1 MERDLCPPFSFFILG
16 AYNGYKND
24 LFKTK
29 KSSLTVFKKTV
40 FFKDNVKPHL
50 FVLKRSFLYSLQTST
65 PHDRQKKSTGG
76 IDRFDRFGTRFQ
88 WRVKLRDRV

>member
-1 MERDLCPPFSFFILG
+1 MERDLCPPFGFFIMG

-29 KSSLTVFKKTV
+29 RSSLTVFKKIAEIPFFLKTV
-40 FFKDNVKPHL
+40 NPLL

-65 PHDRQKKSTGG
+65 PHDRKKKSTGG
-76 IDRFDRFGTRFQ
+76 IDS
-88 WRVKLRDRV
+88 LS